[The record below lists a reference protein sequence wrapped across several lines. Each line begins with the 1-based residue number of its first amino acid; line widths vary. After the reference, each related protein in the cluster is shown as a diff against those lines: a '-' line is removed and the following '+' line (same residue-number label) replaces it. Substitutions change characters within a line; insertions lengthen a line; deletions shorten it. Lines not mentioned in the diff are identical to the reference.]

1 MFNTTKL
8 AVAAVMIAGATISAT
23 AAAKMRPAND
33 QASGYD
39 VIPGYD
45 SQGRTVSIPNPD
57 RRGR

>member
-1 MFNTTKL
+1 MFNTTRL
-8 AVAAVMIAGATISAT
+8 ALAAVMVLGAAFSAT
-23 AAAKMRPAND
+23 ADAKTRAAND
-33 QASGYD
+33 QATSYD